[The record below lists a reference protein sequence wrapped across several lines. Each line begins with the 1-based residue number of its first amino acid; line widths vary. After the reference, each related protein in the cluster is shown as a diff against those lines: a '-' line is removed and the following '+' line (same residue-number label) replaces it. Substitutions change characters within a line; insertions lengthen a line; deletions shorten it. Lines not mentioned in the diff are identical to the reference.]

1 MEAHSP
7 LSIPLSISPTPSLM
21 EDNQIQD
28 YLIASGPEPDPL
40 EEVEPSSLIHTDPPG
55 SSNLE
60 NTEEPS
66 ENTSATSADDNGQL
80 ATGADEAAMPNEM
93 NVPAQKTFRP
103 TFPWLSEAVCL
114 VVAISALTATVVIL
128 AKSDNQEQPHWP
140 YADLFNLSAL
150 IAILATLLR
159 SMVTLILEA
168 CEYEFSPRQS
178 CLYIL
183 IWKFDSDW
191 ATEMVLAWTGSPCG
205 PFASLR

>member
-7 LSIPLSISPTPSLM
+7 LSIPLSTTPTPSLM
-21 EDNQIQD
+21 EDNRIQD
-28 YLIASGPEPDPL
+28 YLIATSPEPASP
-40 EEVEPSSLIHTDPPG
+40 EETEPSSLMHTSSPG

-66 ENTSATSADDNGQL
+66 QNTTAPSADDDSQL

-93 NVPAQKTFRP
+93 NVPAPSAFRP
-103 TFPWLSEAVCL
+103 IFPWLSEAVCL
-114 VVAISALTATVVIL
+114 VVAVSALTATVVVL
-128 AKSDNQEQPHWP
+128 AKFDKQEQPHWP

-168 CEYEFSPRQS
+168 CEYELSPRQC
-178 CLYIL
+178 CLFML
-183 IWKFDSDW
+183 IRKFDSNW
-191 ATEMVLAWTGSPCG
+191 TTKMVLVWTGPPCSPS
-205 PFASLR
+205 ASL